1 VIRLFAVRVQPC
13 PRNWTSSIITIA
25 DDWTKS
31 RGWRLCPDKVVRK
44 VRATLARSC
53 VHPEAGSSFR
63 EEQSGRS
70 AAWLGDNVEILVHIE
85 GEEVGKRWRTRQAR
99 LTID

>member
-1 VIRLFAVRVQPC
+1 
-13 PRNWTSSIITIA
+13 
-25 DDWTKS
+25 
-31 RGWRLCPDKVVRK
+31 
-44 VRATLARSC
+44 

-85 GEEVGKRWRTRQAR
+85 GEEIGKRWRTRQAR